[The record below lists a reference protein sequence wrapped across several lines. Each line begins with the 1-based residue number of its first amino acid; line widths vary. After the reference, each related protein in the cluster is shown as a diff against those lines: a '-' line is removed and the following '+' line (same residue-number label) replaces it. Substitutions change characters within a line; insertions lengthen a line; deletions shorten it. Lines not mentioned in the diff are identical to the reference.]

1 VGGTNPTIRQR
12 ELGKRL
18 RDLRNQRNLTVQEVA
33 AELLCSATKIS
44 RLETAARKPVLR
56 DVRDLCKLYGVDK
69 STTEQL
75 MELAREAHGQVWWTQ
90 YEDIEL
96 GPYLGFEEVATA
108 ITSFTTYCIP
118 ALLQTE
124 EYTRNI
130 IRTVAPRMD
139 PDVLKQ
145 RVEVRMRRQELLEDD
160 SRPRYRVLLDEAIL
174 YRRLGSSAV
183 MAAQLEKVANA
194 AREGKAVVQIIPFSA
209 GKSAAAQDSN
219 FVLLEFDEEQQHQE
233 PIVFVEGLTG
243 NQYLEQ
249 KAHIARYR
257 EAIDYLRDAALSPD
271 DSVNCIDEAQK
282 RFQREVTKAL
292 CISRTMV
299 MH

>member
-1 VGGTNPTIRQR
+1 MAGTNPTIRQR

-18 RDLRNQRNLTVQEVA
+18 RDLRTRRNLTVQDVA

-44 RLETAARKPVLR
+44 RLETASRKPVLR
-56 DVRDLCKLYGVDK
+56 DVRDLCKLYDADK

-96 GPYLGFEEVATA
+96 DPYLGFEQVAAA
-108 ITSFTTYCIP
+108 ITSFTAFYIP
-118 ALLQTE
+118 GLLQTE
-124 EYTRNI
+124 EYARNI

-145 RVEVRMRRQELLEDD
+145 RIEVRMRRQELLEDD
-160 SRPRYRVLLDEAIL
+160 SRPRYRVLLDEAVL
-174 YRRLGSSAV
+174 HRRIGSSAV
-183 MAAQLEKVANA
+183 MSAQLEKVTTV
-194 AREGKAVVQIIPFSA
+194 AREGKAVVQVIPFSA
-209 GKSAAAQDSN
+209 GGSITAQDSN
-219 FVLLEFDEEQQHQE
+219 FILWEFDEEQHQE
-233 PIVFVEGLTG
+233 PVVFVEGLTG

-257 EAIDYLRDAALSPD
+257 EAIDHLRDAALSPG
-271 DSVNCIDEAQK
+271 DSVNRIDEVRKTFSAK
-282 RFQREVTKAL
+282 LQRRYTL
-292 CISRTMV
+292 TG
-299 MH
+299 

>member
-1 VGGTNPTIRQR
+1 MAGTNPTIRQR

-96 GPYLGFEEVATA
+96 GPYLGYEEVATA
-108 ITSFTTYCIP
+108 ITSFTAFYIP

-139 PDVLKQ
+139 ADVLKQ

-160 SRPRYRVLLDEAIL
+160 NRPRYRVLLDEAVL
-174 YRRLGSSAV
+174 HRRIGSSAV
-183 MAAQLEKVANA
+183 MAAQLEKVATV
-194 AREGKAVVQIIPFSA
+194 AREGKAVVQVIPFST

-243 NQYLEQ
+243 NQYLEH
-249 KAHIARYR
+249 KANIARYR

-271 DSVNCIDEAQK
+271 DSVSRIDEVRK
-282 RFQREVTKAL
+282 IFESDVTK
-292 CISRTMV
+292 T
-299 MH
+299 